1 MTKTRLLLD
10 THVFLWWRSNDRRL
24 GSHAKNAIASADV
37 VFVSAASAWEAAIK
51 IKLGRLSIPDT
62 MESGV
67 EESGFEKLPILFSHA
82 EAAGTL
88 PLHHQDPFDRMLIA
102 QVLVEEL
109 TLVSHERRMAK
120 YDVPILWA

>member
-1 MTKTRLLLD
+1 MPKTRLLLD
-10 THVFLWWRSNDRRL
+10 THVFLWWRANDRRL
-24 GSHAKNAIASADV
+24 TAPVRRAIASADV

-82 EAAGTL
+82 EASGTL
-88 PLHHQDPFDRMLIA
+88 PAHHQDPFDRMLIA
-102 QVLVEEL
+102 QALVENL
-109 TLVSHERRMAK
+109 TLVSHDRRMAD
-120 YDVPILWA
+120 YDVPILWD